1 MKPKTIDNQSL
12 VKQIL
17 AGDQQ
22 AFRTFIETYQR
33 LVAHIVFRMIPKC
46 ADHKDLCQD
55 IFIKAYQHLAS
66 FQFESKLSTWLG
78 RIAYNTCINFLEKKR
93 VQLWGDLS
101 EENDSLDQFIG
112 TEIAPDT
119 FTEERD
125 ISNRLLQE
133 IEKLPLPYRTILTLY
148 HLEEMSY
155 QEIGEIMQLPEGTVK
170 SYLFRARKK
179 LKDKLMVEYQQEA
192 LSC

>member
-1 MKPKTIDNQSL
+1 MKPKIIDNQTL

-17 AGDQQ
+17 SGDQQ
-22 AFRTFIETYQR
+22 AFRIFIETYQR
-33 LVAHIVFRMIPKC
+33 LVAHIVFRMIPTT
-46 ADHKDLCQD
+46 ADREDLCQD
-55 IFIKAYQHLAS
+55 IFLKAYQHLAS

-101 EENDSLDQFIG
+101 EENDSLDQFTG

-119 FTEERD
+119 FTEKRD

-179 LKDKLMVEYQQEA
+179 LKDQLMTQYHQEA

>member
-1 MKPKTIDNQSL
+1 MKPKIIDNQTL

-22 AFRTFIETYQR
+22 AFRMFIETNQR
-33 LVAHIVFRMIPKC
+33 LVAHIVFRMIPTT
-46 ADHKDLCQD
+46 ADREDLCQD
-55 IFIKAYQHLAS
+55 IFLKAYQHLAG

-93 VQLWGDLS
+93 VQLWGDLAA
-101 EENDSLDQFIG
+101 ENDSLDQFMG

-119 FTEERD
+119 FTEKSD

-155 QEIGEIMQLPEGTVK
+155 LEIGEIMQLPEGTVK

-179 LKDKLMVEYQQEA
+179 LKDKLMAEYQQEA
-192 LSC
+192 LS

>member
-1 MKPKTIDNQSL
+1 MKPKIIDNQTL

-22 AFRTFIETYQR
+22 TFRIFIETYQR
-33 LVAHIVFRMIPKC
+33 LVAHIVFRMIPTT
-46 ADHKDLCQD
+46 ADREDLCQD
-55 IFIKAYQHLAS
+55 IFLKAYQHLAS

-101 EENDSLDQFIG
+101 EENDSLDQFTG

-119 FTEERD
+119 FTEKSD

-155 QEIGEIMQLPEGTVK
+155 LEIGEIMQLPEGTVK

-179 LKDKLMVEYQQEA
+179 LKDILMAEYQQEA
-192 LSC
+192 LS